1 MDDHGGH
8 PPFRAACVGSVELS
22 TGKTPSARHVGG
34 RQRLEHPE
42 NQCVRNVPY
51 IAGMFLPRS
60 ADICRYLPVRVAS
73 PGRKVYETVCFLAQ
87 RCRSSVVEHPLGKG
101 EVESSIPSGST
112 TLFKTVR
119 DFRRAAAQPA
129 PRMRLPR

>member
-60 ADICRYLPVRVAS
+60 ADICRYLPISAGQGCVAGSKSLRNCVFPS
-73 PGRKVYETVCFLAQ
+73 P
-87 RCRSSVVEHPLGKG
+87 
-101 EVESSIPSGST
+101 
-112 TLFKTVR
+112 TL
-119 DFRRAAAQPA
+119 P
-129 PRMRLPR
+129 

>member
-1 MDDHGGH
+1 M
-8 PPFRAACVGSVELS
+8 L
-22 TGKTPSARHVGG
+22 TTLPSLDPRSPLPQCEICG
-34 RQRLEHPE
+34 LEHPE

-112 TLFKTVR
+112 ISATKVSLELQSFL
-119 DFRRAAAQPA
+119 D
-129 PRMRLPR
+129 